1 MKSMACPSCGAPLSI
16 EHRFVKVVT
25 CDFCNQVMLVHD
37 SGLDPTGQTA
47 KLVELPSP
55 LYIDATGQILGKPFE
70 VKGRLRYQY
79 DSGMWDE
86 WFILFEDGRP
96 GWLQE
101 DEGEYILYHKETLT
115 SAIPP
120 FDEIAVGSV
129 IPIGQRRVFITEKG
143 TAQIA
148 GGEGQLA
155 FNILP
160 GQEIRYID
168 GNAGEEQVSIE
179 YTPNEIELLAGRA
192 VPRDQLVVDEEE
204 YW

>member
-1 MKSMACPSCGAPLSI
+1 MKSMSCPSCTAPLEI
-16 EHRFVKVVT
+16 EHRFVKVAT
-25 CDFCNQVMLVHD
+25 CDFCSQVMLVHD
-37 SGLDPTGQTA
+37 SGLDPTGQTS

-55 LYIDATGQILGKPFE
+55 LYIDATGQIFGKPFE

-79 DSGMWDE
+79 DEGMWDE
-86 WFILFEDGRP
+86 WFVIFDGDRP

-101 DEGEYILYHKETLT
+101 DEGEYILYHKETFT
-115 SAIPP
+115 STIPS
-120 FDEIAVGSV
+120 FDEIAVGRVLS
-129 IPIGQRRVFITEKG
+129 IGKYRVFVTQKG

-160 GQEIRYID
+160 GQEIHYID
-168 GNAGEEQVSIE
+168 GNDGEKQVSIE
-179 YTPNEIELLAGRA
+179 FTPNEIELSVGRA